1 MKLKIKIP
9 QIKIPKIK
17 IYGIDVI
24 KNFLF
29 FTLFIFITL
38 LAIAFIIAPSI
49 RYFKKNQQ
57 FYYETKN
64 DYMQVK
70 KEYEETLKSLNA
82 LKKKDAKIIAAF
94 RREFNPKNFKMFASK
109 FMKVKNIEKNE
120 TKVYKNDFLK
130 TIYFVDA
137 TIKSPKNFY
146 DFIDAL
152 KNYKYV
158 IKVYFPI
165 DFEKNGSNIDLR
177 LKIEHYRLKNLKAL
191 KAEVKAH

>member
-1 MKLKIKIP
+1 MKLKVKVP
-9 QIKIPKIK
+9 KIPKIK

-29 FTLFIFITL
+29 FTLFIIITL
-38 LAIAFIIAPSI
+38 ISIAFIIAPSI
-49 RYFKKNQQ
+49 RYFKKHQKT
-57 FYYETKN
+57 YYETKTEYLQIKN
-64 DYMQVK
+64 
-70 KEYEETLKSLNA
+70 EYENTLKSLNA
-82 LKKKDAKIIAAF
+82 LKRKDAKIIAAF
-94 RREFNPKNFKMFASK
+94 RREFNTQNFKTFSSK
-109 FMKVKNIEKNE
+109 FMKIKNIEKNE

-130 TIYFVDA
+130 TVYFVDA
-137 TIKSPKNFY
+137 SIKSPKNFY

-165 DFEKNGSNIDLR
+165 DFEKNSTLIDLK

>member
-1 MKLKIKIP
+1 MKLKIKMP
-9 QIKIPKIK
+9 QLKIPKIK

-29 FTLFIFITL
+29 FTLFIIITL
-38 LAIAFIIAPSI
+38 MAIAFVIAPSI
-49 RYFKKNQQ
+49 RYFKKNQNI
-57 FYYETKN
+57 YYKTKTE
-64 DYMQVK
+64 YLSTK
-70 KEYEETLKSLNA
+70 KEYENTLASLNS

-94 RREFNPKNFKMFASK
+94 RREFDPKNFKNFASNY
-109 FMKVKNIEKNE
+109 MKVENIEKNT
-120 TKVYKNDFLK
+120 TKVYKNDFLQ
-130 TIYFVDA
+130 TVYYVDA
-137 TIKSPKNFY
+137 AIKSPEDFY
-146 DFIDAL
+146 KFIDAL

-165 DFEKNGSNIDLR
+165 DFEKNSSLIDLK